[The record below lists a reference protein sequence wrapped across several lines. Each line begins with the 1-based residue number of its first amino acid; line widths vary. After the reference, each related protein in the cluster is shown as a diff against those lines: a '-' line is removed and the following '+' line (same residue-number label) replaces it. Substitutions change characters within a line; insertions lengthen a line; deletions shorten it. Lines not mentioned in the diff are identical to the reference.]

1 MKKVHFSNIIILIFL
16 LTISI
21 SCKRQDSPETVTR
34 KFANHLL
41 LGEYEQAKQYGT
53 SSTIQMIEM
62 MESLASVGI
71 YEPEEEEV
79 QTISDADVECQVNE
93 TNAVCTYTEYG
104 EPIEV
109 NLIKVDQK
117 WFVDFPLDEFLE
129 DEEWYEED
137 EDNWEFNGEEVIV
150 N

>member
-1 MKKVHFSNIIILIFL
+1 MKKLHVVNIIMLILFL
-16 LTISI
+16 TL
-21 SCKRQDSPETVTR
+21 SCKRQEGPETVTR

-71 YEPEEEEV
+71 YEPEDEEV
-79 QTISDADVECQVNE
+79 QTITDANIECQINE
-93 TNAVCTYTEYG
+93 NSAVCTYIEYG
-104 EPIEV
+104 EPIAV
-109 NLIKVDQK
+109 NLIKVDKK
-117 WFVDFPLDEFLE
+117 WFVDFPLEDFLE

-137 EDNWEFNGEEVIV
+137 EDNWEFDGEKIIS